1 MRQLVEKI
9 SFKSKG
15 VTDEIYL
22 SENIRCQECH
32 RTVPVGIE
40 VITVQKAGE
49 NSKVI
54 KHRYYCRAHGSEYH
68 D

>member
-1 MRQLVEKI
+1 MRQLIEKR
-9 SFKSKG
+9 SFKSRG
-15 VTDEIYL
+15 VTDEVYL

-49 NSKVI
+49 NRKVI

-68 D
+68 E